1 MMIMLICLISTQM
14 TGNGQMDIKLME
26 NEAKIRANVLQYR
39 DRQALFSNES
49 IRRYGKSHGHWLKG
63 FNHALLLI
71 IGRLG

>member
-1 MMIMLICLISTQM
+1 
-14 TGNGQMDIKLME
+14 MDIKLME